1 MAKGFVYLVG
11 AGPGR
16 ADLITLRGKELL
28 SRADCIICD
37 RLVNPALLRFAPPDA
52 EIINVPKGVGT
63 RSYTQQQINE
73 LLLAKSAEHE
83 TIVRLKGGDPTIF
96 SRAAEELAALADAGI
111 DFEIVPGVTAA
122 AAAAGFAGI
131 LLTDRACNSQ
141 VVFVT
146 GREADDKQQ
155 SSIDFNRLA
164 KFGGTIVIYM
174 GVGSLALIAERL
186 VENGMKQDTPA
197 AVIADATL
205 PTQNTVKAPLR
216 EIAGR
221 CKSEGIEPPAIIL
234 IGGVA
239 AGDTRFDWFSRMP
252 FFGKSIVVTRDAR
265 GNAES
270 AEKVINRGGKPIELS
285 TIRIVPL
292 TEKTGFISTLTR
304 FGQYDWV
311 VFTSRNGVNIL
322 FEVLGKLGKD
332 ARVFASVKVAAI
344 GPQTA
349 GALAEFGI
357 RPELVP
363 GVFTAKELGREL
375 IALASLEE
383 KKILLLRSR
392 SASKDLPALLEKA
405 KAVVDDV
412 AVYDAVPM
420 KSDCAMLQEQ
430 IAGGKVDWLTFAS
443 PSEARMF
450 FQQVPVEI
458 VNSSRTKVASI
469 GPVTS
474 EQLRQLG
481 IAADIEAS
489 EHTVDGLLAAIEGIA
504 S

>member
-1 MAKGFVYLVG
+1 M
-11 AGPGR
+11 
-16 ADLITLRGKELL
+16 
-28 SRADCIICD
+28 
-37 RLVNPALLRFAPPDA
+37 
-52 EIINVPKGVGT
+52 
-63 RSYTQQQINE
+63 
-73 LLLAKSAEHE
+73 
-83 TIVRLKGGDPTIF
+83 
-96 SRAAEELAALADAGI
+96 
-111 DFEIVPGVTAA
+111 
-122 AAAAGFAGI
+122 
-131 LLTDRACNSQ
+131 
-141 VVFVT
+141 
-146 GREADDKQQ
+146 
-155 SSIDFNRLA
+155 
-164 KFGGTIVIYM
+164 
-174 GVGSLALIAERL
+174 
-186 VENGMKQDTPA
+186 
-197 AVIADATL
+197 
-205 PTQNTVKAPLR
+205 
-216 EIAGR
+216 
-221 CKSEGIEPPAIIL
+221 
-234 IGGVA
+234 
-239 AGDTRFDWFSRMP
+239 
-252 FFGKSIVVTRDAR
+252 
-265 GNAES
+265 
-270 AEKVINRGGKPIELS
+270 
-285 TIRIVPL
+285 PL

-357 RPELVP
+357 RPDLVP

-392 SASKDLPALLEKA
+392 SASKDLPALLEEA

-420 KSDCAMLQEQ
+420 KSDCTMLQEQ

-450 FQQVPVEI
+450 FQQVPVEV
-458 VNSSRTKVASI
+458 VNSSRAKVASI